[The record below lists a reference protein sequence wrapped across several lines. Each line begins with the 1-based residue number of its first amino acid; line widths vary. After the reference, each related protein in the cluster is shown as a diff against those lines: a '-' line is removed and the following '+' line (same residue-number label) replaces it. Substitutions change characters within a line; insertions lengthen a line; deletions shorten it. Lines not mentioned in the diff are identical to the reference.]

1 MKCLKESYEQVMNQ
15 NFADISKTKF
25 EGLFWSN
32 VDIGSSN
39 IKHWFKNVFSV
50 NPINVKIIRKKN
62 MDNGNGISKQSQL
75 KNSKR

>member
-1 MKCLKESYEQVMNQ
+1 MNKLWTRILLTYLK
-15 NFADISKTKF
+15 AKF

-32 VDIGSSN
+32 LDIGSSN